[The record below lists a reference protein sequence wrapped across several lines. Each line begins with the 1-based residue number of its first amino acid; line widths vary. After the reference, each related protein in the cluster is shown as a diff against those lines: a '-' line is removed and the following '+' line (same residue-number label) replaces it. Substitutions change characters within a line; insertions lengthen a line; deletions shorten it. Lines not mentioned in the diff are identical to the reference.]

1 MNWHTIPLTG
11 CWMIQN
17 LVRRDS
23 RGLFVKVYQKEPFE
37 ERGLNFP
44 LVEEYYSL
52 SRQNVLRGMHFQT
65 PPFAYQKLVYC
76 SLGAIVDVMLD
87 LRQGSSTYGRVFSVE
102 LSAENA
108 RAIYLPEGIAHGFL
122 VASKEAIVNYQVSS
136 PYSAHH
142 DHGVR
147 WDSIGFDWNCENPI
161 LSERDLEFP
170 SFQDF
175 KSPFRLS

>member
-1 MNWHTIPLTG
+1 MNWHAIPLTG

-17 LVRRDS
+17 LVQRDS

-52 SRQNVLRGMHFQT
+52 SRQNVIRGMHFQT

-76 SLGAIVDVMLD
+76 SLGAIMDVMLD

-122 VASKEAIVNYQVSS
+122 VTSKEAVVNYQVSS

-147 WDSIGFDWNCENPI
+147 WDSFGFDWNCEKPI
-161 LSERDLEFP
+161 LSERDLKFP
-170 SFQDF
+170 SFHDF